1 MYVIIHHYIFQV
13 VQRQIPPSKFAD
25 IVKSA
30 ITIQRAFRKYKQKKL
45 ENDLPDLQSEDVK
58 NATVKIQSAYRGFK
72 TRKDMKQANEDLP
85 DLEAAD
91 VAAAALKIQSAYKG
105 FKTRKMVKTHKE
117 MLPDLNCAQ
126 VADATI
132 KIQSAYRGFKSRKGL
147 KKRQD
152 SLPDLKA
159 KDVVDATI
167 KIQSA
172 YRGFKT
178 RKDVTKKEEE
188 LPDLCD
194 PETVA
199 AALKIQSSFKGYQA
213 RKAHSKVPLTPQPS
227 IDFENMAPTDFSKAP
242 TKRVPPVP
250 KRADT
255 KEMQSQKSTS
265 KPVPKS
271 PLPARSSKLKEVAI
285 PSIPPKSKQARQR
298 VASSSSSTFSEAER
312 ETASPVTPTTPSQDK
327 GRRSTGDSSR
337 ARSKSREKPKKD
349 SAQKEA
355 DDAAKSKIGGFFSSM
370 FKSKPKQK
378 PTTPTEILSPE
389 MKTVSNVESK
399 FDEKLSREKQILKT
413 PATEVKSPK
422 TETSK
427 KVSSSPSAQSI
438 KTDDANGQ
446 PKQPASQ
453 EQDIDDPDL
462 KKDLIHTVLNAVQ
475 ENWLNQAPKPTLDKV
490 AALQVPDSDPEL
502 ENSER
507 STSEAD
513 YMKKKMKAQKKEDI
527 HSDDEGAQLWKQ
539 ESADGDLPYVET
551 TLPQEKPGTV
561 SITPAAMRITQTSL
575 TSTERPR
582 TSGPRRPGT
591 LSQFVKTKDEAGKEP
606 LTVKLPRQE
615 SKSKLKGKVTTTQQS
630 WDNFSAAGLKRVPPK
645 SIAIKKA
652 EDQGKTWVD
661 CESLPEKKKQAKKCG
676 VSEPVKSPAS
686 DTSRS
691 GLQTPTGTQIVSP
704 EECSCDC
711 HQQSPT
717 HSHSS
722 HSHSS
727 HLKIAP
733 HKPKEPVK
741 TSKGPQRVQRE
752 SSNVTKAASS
762 RAGARKEPTPPVG
775 RKMEAAAV
783 TKGAGLKT
791 TAKRPGGPPTPPIRT
806 TSVSKSTK
814 VRYEDVN
821 NFNGHSSTNSLVF
834 CSRDPGVKTE
844 KPKVSSTPSTSRP
857 AVTSSSRAPPR
868 PRPGPSQEQS
878 DNIVRR
884 TPGASGAVRRR
895 PEEPRRSTLAKRS
908 STVSSVR

>member
-1 MYVIIHHYIFQV
+1 
-13 VQRQIPPSKFAD
+13 
-25 IVKSA
+25 
-30 ITIQRAFRKYKQKKL
+30 
-45 ENDLPDLQSEDVK
+45 
-58 NATVKIQSAYRGFK
+58 
-72 TRKDMKQANEDLP
+72 MKQAKEELP

-105 FKTRKMVKTHKE
+105 FKTRKMIKTHKE
-117 MLPDLNCAQ
+117 VLPDLNCAQ

-132 KIQSAYRGFKSRKGL
+132 KIQSAYRGFQARKGL
-147 KKRQD
+147 RKRQD

-159 KDVVDATI
+159 KDVVAATI

-178 RKDVTKKEEE
+178 RKDVTKKEKEE

-213 RKAHSKVPLTPQPS
+213 RKAHSRVPLTPQPS
-227 IDFENMAPTDFSKAP
+227 IDFENMAPTDFSKASS
-242 TKRVPPVP
+242 KRVPPVP

-255 KEMQSQKSTS
+255 REMQSQKSTS

-271 PLPARSSKLKEVAI
+271 PLPARSSKLKEVAP
-285 PSIPPKSKQARQR
+285 PSVPPKSKPARQR

-312 ETASPVTPTTPSQDK
+312 ETSSPATPTTPSQDK
-327 GRRSTGDSSR
+327 SRRSTGDSSR
-337 ARSKSREKPKKD
+337 ARSKSREKPKRE
-349 SAQKEA
+349 SVQKEA

-378 PTTPTEILSPE
+378 PTTPPEVSSPE
-389 MKTVSNVESK
+389 MKTISNVESK
-399 FDEKLSREKQILKT
+399 FDEKLSREKQISKT

-427 KVSSSPSAQSI
+427 KVSSSPSASSI
-438 KTDDANGQ
+438 KTDEANGQ

-551 TLPQEKPGTV
+551 TLPQEKAGTV

-591 LSQFVKTKDEAGKEP
+591 LSQFVKTKDGAEAGKEP

-615 SKSKLKGKVTTTQQS
+615 SKSKLKGKVTSTQQS

-645 SIAIKKA
+645 SIAIKKP

-661 CESLPEKKKQAKKCG
+661 CESLPEKKKQPKKCG
-676 VSEPVKSPAS
+676 VAEPVKSPAS

-722 HSHSS
+722 SHS
-727 HLKIAP
+727 KIAP
-733 HKPKEPVK
+733 QKPKETVK

-752 SSNVTKAASS
+752 SSNVSKASSS

-775 RKMEAAAV
+775 RKMEASAAS

-821 NFNGHSSTNSLVF
+821 SFTEH
-834 CSRDPGVKTE
+834 CSVIITFLHFAAETPVSRLRSPKCPPPQAPG
-844 KPKVSSTPSTSRP
+844 
-857 AVTSSSRAPPR
+857 
-868 PRPGPSQEQS
+868 Q
-878 DNIVRR
+878 
-884 TPGASGAVRRR
+884 
-895 PEEPRRSTLAKRS
+895 L
-908 STVSSVR
+908 

>member
-1 MYVIIHHYIFQV
+1 MQFIHFRFRFFHSYFFHYKPLIHYLFQ
-13 VQRQIPPSKFAD
+13 VQRQITPSKFAD

-30 ITIQRAFRKYKQKKL
+30 ITIQRAFRKYKKRKL
-45 ENDLPDLQSEDVK
+45 EEDLPDLESNDVK
-58 NATVKIQSAYRGFK
+58 NATIKIQSAYRGFK
-72 TRKDMKQANEDLP
+72 TRKDMKQDKEDLP

-117 MLPDLNCAQ
+117 VLPDLNCAQ

-132 KIQSAYRGFKSRKGL
+132 KIQTAYRGFQARKSL

-159 KDVVDATI
+159 KDVVAATI

-178 RKDVTKKEEE
+178 RKDVTKKEDE

-194 PETVA
+194 PETIA

-227 IDFENMAPTDFSKAP
+227 IDFENMAPADFSKASS
-242 TKRVPPVP
+242 KRVPPVP

-255 KEMQSQKSTS
+255 GEMQSQKSTS

-285 PSIPPKSKQARQR
+285 PSVPPKSKQTRQR
-298 VASSSSSTFSEAER
+298 IPSSSSSTFSEAER
-312 ETASPVTPTTPSQDK
+312 ETSSPVTPTRPSQDK
-327 GRRSTGDSSR
+327 SRRSTGDSTR
-337 ARSKSREKPKKD
+337 ARSKSREKPKKE
-349 SAQKEA
+349 SMQKEA

-378 PTTPTEILSPE
+378 PTTPPEVLSPE
-389 MKTVSNVESK
+389 MKTISK
-399 FDEKLSREKQILKT
+399 VDNTEKLSRENLKQVSNI
-413 PATEVKSPK
+413 PASVKSPL

-438 KTDDANGQ
+438 KSDNANGQ
-446 PKQPASQ
+446 PKRPASQ

-513 YMKKKMKAQKKEDI
+513 YMKKKMKAQKKENI

-615 SKSKLKGKVTTTQQS
+615 SKSKLKGKGSTTQQS

-652 EDQGKTWVD
+652 EDQAKSWVD
-661 CESLPEKKKQAKKCG
+661 CESLPEKKKQPKKSG
-676 VSEPVKSPAS
+676 FTEPVKSPAS

-722 HSHSS
+722 QS
-727 HLKIAP
+727 KITP
-733 HKPKEPVK
+733 QKPKETVK
-741 TSKGPQRVQRE
+741 TTKGPQRVQRE
-752 SSNVTKAASS
+752 SSSVTKAASS

-775 RKMEAAAV
+775 RKMEAAASA

-814 VRYEDVN
+814 VR
-821 NFNGHSSTNSLVF
+821 
-834 CSRDPGVKTE
+834 
-844 KPKVSSTPSTSRP
+844 
-857 AVTSSSRAPPR
+857 
-868 PRPGPSQEQS
+868 
-878 DNIVRR
+878 
-884 TPGASGAVRRR
+884 
-895 PEEPRRSTLAKRS
+895 
-908 STVSSVR
+908 

>member
-1 MYVIIHHYIFQV
+1 MSLFFTFFQV
-13 VQRQIPPSKFAD
+13 VPKQIPPSKFAD

-30 ITIQRAFRKYKQKKL
+30 ITIQRAFRKYKKKKL
-45 ENDLPDLQSEDVK
+45 EDGLPDLESDDVK

-72 TRKDMKQANEDLP
+72 TRKNIKPKKEDLP

-91 VAAAALKIQSAYKG
+91 VAAAALKIQSAY
-105 FKTRKMVKTHKE
+105 
-117 MLPDLNCAQ
+117 
-126 VADATI
+126 
-132 KIQSAYRGFKSRKGL
+132 RGFQNRKGL
-147 KKRQD
+147 RKRQD

-159 KDVVDATI
+159 KDVVEATI

-178 RKDVTKKEEE
+178 RRHMTKKEDD

-194 PETVA
+194 PETIA

-227 IDFENMAPTDFSKAP
+227 IDFENMAPGDFHKAP
-242 TKRVPPVP
+242 AKRVPPVP

-255 KEMQSQKSTS
+255 REMQSQKSTS
-265 KPVPKS
+265 KSVPKS
-271 PLPARSSKLKEVAI
+271 PLPTRSSKLKEVAI
-285 PSIPPKSKQARQR
+285 PSVPPKSKQARQR
-298 VASSSSSTFSEAER
+298 IASSSSSTFSEAER
-312 ETASPVTPTTPSQDK
+312 ESSSPVTPTRPSEDK
-327 GRRSTGDSSR
+327 GRRNTGDSTR
-337 ARSKSREKPKKD
+337 ARSKSREKQKRD
-349 SAQKEA
+349 SMQKES

-378 PTTPTEILSPE
+378 PTTPPEILSPE
-389 MKTVSNVESK
+389 KKELSNAEFK
-399 FDEKLSREKQILKT
+399 YDNNEKLSRENLKQMSKV

-422 TETSK
+422 TETLG
-427 KVSSSPSAQSI
+427 KVSSSPSANSM
-438 KTDDANGQ
+438 KTDNANGQ
-446 PKQPASQ
+446 AKEPTSQ
-453 EQDIDDPDL
+453 EPDTDDPDL

-513 YMKKKMKAQKKEDI
+513 YMKKKMKAQKKENI

-551 TLPQEKPGTV
+551 TLPQEKAGTV

-591 LSQFVKTKDEAGKEP
+591 LSQFVKTKDGHEVGKEP
-606 LTVKLPRQE
+606 LTVKLPRQD
-615 SKSKLKGKVTTTQQS
+615 SKTKLKSKASATQQS
-630 WDNFSAAGLKRVPPK
+630 WDNFSAAGLKRAPPK

-661 CESLPEKKKQAKKCG
+661 CESLPEKKKQPKKCG
-676 VSEPVKSPAS
+676 VSEPMKSPAS

-722 HSHSS
+722 HSSHS
-727 HLKIAP
+727 KITP
-733 HKPKEPVK
+733 QKPKETVK

-752 SSNVTKAASS
+752 SSNVTKAAPS
-762 RAGARKEPTPPVG
+762 RPGARKEPTPPVG
-775 RKMEAAAV
+775 RKIESAAS

-814 VRYEDVN
+814 ARYE
-821 NFNGHSSTNSLVF
+821 
-834 CSRDPGVKTE
+834 P
-844 KPKVSSTPSTSRP
+844 PS
-857 AVTSSSRAPPR
+857 A
-868 PRPGPSQEQS
+868 Q
-878 DNIVRR
+878 
-884 TPGASGAVRRR
+884 
-895 PEEPRRSTLAKRS
+895 
-908 STVSSVR
+908 